1 MSNRTHK
8 KFSRFYLGGYNMS
21 SHAMDFGPLAWTS
34 PPEGQTALTDALQGF
49 FPGIN
54 TISIGT
60 LNTIF
65 DDTASTGSLAVLKTI
80 GGKRVVSAPIGMG
93 AAPVSGDPCFA
104 GEFEQKD
111 FKTNGEGMLTASIEF
126 EPSARATSLLYA
138 KPWGNVIHAKGAET
152 AANTGESDHENTDGQ
167 TTAGGFM
174 VWQLFSADGTGTVTM
189 SIEDDAATDGSYT
202 SLVSSG
208 AIDAATDPIAGVV
221 PLGLTVTVEAFTRWQ
236 VAFGGNT
243 TTATFFLSF
252 HRG

>member
-8 KFSRFYLGGYNMS
+8 KHCRVYLDGNNLS
-21 SHAMDFGPLAWTS
+21 SHAMDIGPLAWLST
-34 PPEGQTALTDALQGF
+34 PEGQTALTDAAQGF
-49 FPGIN
+49 FPGVN
-54 TISIGT
+54 TIVLGT

-65 DDTASTGSLAVLKTI
+65 DDTATTGSQPILKTI
-80 GGKRVVSAPIGMG
+80 GGKRVISVPFGMG
-93 AAPVSGDPCFA
+93 AAPVSGNPCFA

-111 FKTNGEGMLTASIEF
+111 YKANGEGMVTASVEF

-138 KPWGNVIHAKGAET
+138 RPWGNVIHAKGAET
-152 AANTGESDHENTDGQ
+152 GANTGESDHENEAGQ

-174 VWQLFSADGTGTVTM
+174 VWQLFTADGTGTVTM
-189 SIEDDAATDGSYT
+189 SIEDDEATDGSYT

-208 AIDAATDPIAGVV
+208 AIDAATDPIAGLVA
-221 PLGLTVTVEAFTRWQ
+221 LGQGVTVDTFTRWQ